1 MGICINCFYSELKDY
16 VCPKCRYDNRKVE
29 NKPLMLPAFTTLMNG
44 RFLIGRVIGAG
55 GFGITYKAY
64 DNVTKKIV
72 AVKEYAPLNIG
83 YREPG
88 TTYMREVGSDKRKV
102 YLHCKTRF
110 FEEAK
115 AIYQCRGIPEIVSIE
130 TYFEEN
136 NTAYF
141 VMEFIGNNN
150 LRRLM
155 KAHGNRIPLP
165 IAARVI
171 GKIGRGLDKVHN
183 EVGIFHRDI
192 SPENIMLGMD
202 DKTVKLIDF
211 GSAKIIAKG
220 ETEVQSGLT
229 VVLKPGYAP
238 PEQYYSNGKQ
248 GPFTDVYAL
257 AATFYYVV
265 TGQMIADAPKRS
277 MGTDPYIPLIE
288 MGIEG
293 MTQEIS
299 DAVGR
304 ALELD
309 YSKRTKSVLEFVKCF
324 DKFFEDYEDDSREV
338 TVVTTKGRPYVRV
351 VRGEGAGTKW
361 MLPEDKPV
369 VLGRAG
375 KNGTPADIIVTAT
388 NREISRSHIELEY
401 HTTTGD
407 FSVTVLQSLNG
418 TEIEGVEM
426 ETGDMKDIK
435 TGEHIILGINTME
448 LEVGVE

>member
-1 MGICINCFYSELKDY
+1 MGICINCFYSDLKDY
-16 VCPKCRYDNRKVE
+16 VCPKCRYDNRKE
-29 NKPLMLPAFTTLMNG
+29 EKKPLMLPVFTTLMNG
-44 RFLIGRVIGAG
+44 RFLIGRVLGAG

-64 DNVTKKIV
+64 DNATKKIV

-88 TTYMREVGSDKRKV
+88 STYMQEVGSDKRKV
-102 YLHCKTRF
+102 YLHCKKRF
-110 FEEAK
+110 YEEAK
-115 AIYQCRGIPEIVSIE
+115 SIYQCRGIPEIVSIE

-141 VMEFIGNNN
+141 VMEYIGDNN

-155 KAHGNRIPLP
+155 KAYGNRIPLP
-165 IAARVI
+165 IAARVT
-171 GKIGRGLDKVHN
+171 GKIGRGLERVHRD
-183 EVGIFHRDI
+183 VGIFHRDI
-192 SPENIMLGMD
+192 SPENIMLGSD

-211 GSAKIIAKG
+211 GSAKFIAKG

-257 AATFYYVV
+257 AATFYYIVS
-265 TGQMIADAPKRS
+265 GQMIADAPKRS
-277 MGTDPYIPLIE
+277 LGADPYIPLID

-293 MTQEIS
+293 MTKEIS
-299 DAVGR
+299 DAVDR

-309 YSKRTKSVLEFVKCF
+309 YSKRTRSVQEFVCHF
-324 DKFFEDYEDDSREV
+324 DNFLEDEDEDVS
-338 TVVTTKGRPYVRV
+338 VVTASGHPYVRV
-351 VRGEGAGTKW
+351 VKGEGAGTKW
-361 MLPEDKPV
+361 PLPEDKPV
-369 VLGRAG
+369 VLGRAARTG
-375 KNGTPADIIVTAT
+375 KPADIIVTAT
-388 NREISRSHIELEY
+388 NREISRAHIELEY
-401 HTTTGD
+401 HTDSGD

-418 TEIEGVEM
+418 TEIKGVEM
-426 ETGDMKDIK
+426 ETGDVKEIK
-435 TGEHIILGINTME
+435 TGEHIILGLNTME